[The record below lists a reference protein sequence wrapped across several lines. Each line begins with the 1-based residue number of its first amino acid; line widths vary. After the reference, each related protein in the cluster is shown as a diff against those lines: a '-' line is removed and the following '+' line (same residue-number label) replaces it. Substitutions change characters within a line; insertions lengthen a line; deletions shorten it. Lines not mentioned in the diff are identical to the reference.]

1 MVLPRCRV
9 ASGLAEGDNWMS
21 AEKRPH
27 LLYVAWGYPP
37 SRGAGVYRA
46 LATANAFVRHGWD
59 VTVLTASREVFE
71 YQTGTDTEL
80 EKNVDPRVNVVRVP
94 FSWIRGEPDLSKWS
108 RVRVASNL
116 LWTYLRAQKDRIS
129 FPEPV
134 YGGWKSALLSATDE
148 VHRNHP
154 VDLVI
159 GTANPNVD
167 FIPGWHLYKK
177 AGVPYVMDYRDTW
190 HLDVYQDKRLGSVR
204 SRSARAERRL
214 LAHAAEA
221 WFVNAPIRDWH
232 EREYAPRASN
242 YHVVANAFEEEF
254 ADQFRGMKP
263 ASVDPFDSGLVF
275 GYLGTI
281 YGPMP
286 LRESLNGWRLARE
299 KSELVRAS
307 RLIIRGRLGH
317 YSEPDPKVLSL
328 LDEYRDVGV
337 TYEGPVSKT
346 EVAAVYKTFD
356 ALLLILGRSK
366 YVTSGKVF
374 EYAATGL
381 PIASLHHPETAAT
394 TVLEGRQDWFA
405 LSEVSAE
412 SACEVFLQTADR
424 AASMTEDDYAK
435 NQKWAAHLS
444 REKQLLPRIQHLR
457 SLIGKDSGS

>member
-1 MVLPRCRV
+1 MF
-9 ASGLAEGDNWMS
+9 
-21 AEKRPH
+21 AEKPPH

-46 LATANAFVRHGWD
+46 LATANAFVRQGWD
-59 VTVLTASREVFE
+59 VTVLTAGREVFE

-80 EKNVDPRVNVVRVP
+80 EKSIDPRVNVVRVP

-108 RVRVASNL
+108 RGRVASNL
-116 LWTYLRAQKDRIS
+116 LWTYLRAQKDRIE

-134 YGGWKSALLSATDE
+134 YGGWRRALISATDK
-148 VHRNHP
+148 VHRDKP

-167 FIPGWHLYKK
+167 FVPGWHLYKK
-177 AGVPYVMDYRDTW
+177 ARVPYVMDYRDTW
-190 HLDVYQDKRLGSVR
+190 HLDVYQDKRIGSPN
-204 SRSARAERRL
+204 SRSSRMERRL

-232 EREYAPRASN
+232 ERVYPPKSGTYE
-242 YHVVANAFEEEF
+242 VVANAFEEEF
-254 ADQFRGMKP
+254 ADRFRGMRP
-263 ASVDPFDSGLVF
+263 ASTAGKTGGLVF

-286 LRESLNGWRLARE
+286 LRESLDGWRLAR
-299 KSELVRAS
+299 KQSELVGSS
-307 RLIIRGRLGH
+307 RLVIRGRLGH
-317 YSEPDPKVLSL
+317 YSEPDPKVLAI
-328 LDEYRDVGV
+328 LDEYRDDGV
-337 TYEGPVSKT
+337 SYEGPVSKT
-346 EVAAVYKTFD
+346 DVAAVYRTFD

-394 TVLEGRQDWFA
+394 DVLKGRRDWYP
-405 LSEVSAE
+405 LTEVTAE
-412 SACEVFLQTADR
+412 NACDVFLRTADR
-424 AASMTEDDYAK
+424 AATMTADDYAE
-435 NQKWAAHLS
+435 NQNWAGHLS
-444 REKQLLPRIQHLR
+444 REKQLLPRIEHLR
-457 SLIGKDSGS
+457 SLIGKGGAS

>member
-1 MVLPRCRV
+1 
-9 ASGLAEGDNWMS
+9 MS

-46 LATANAFVRHGWD
+46 LATANAFVQNGWD
-59 VTVLTASREVFE
+59 VTVITASREVFE

-80 EKNVDPRVNVVRVP
+80 EKSIDSRIDVVRVP
-94 FSWIRGEPDLSKWS
+94 FSWIRGEPDLSNWS
-108 RVRVASNL
+108 RMRVASNL
-116 LWTYLRAQKDRIS
+116 LWTYLRAQTDRIQ

-134 YGGWKSALLSATDE
+134 YGGWRPALIATTDRIHQE
-148 VHRNHP
+148 KP

-177 AGVPYVMDYRDTW
+177 ARIPYVMDYRDTW
-190 HLDVYQDKRLGSVR
+190 HLDVYEDKRIGSPR
-204 SRSARAERRL
+204 SRSARTERRL
-214 LAHAAEA
+214 LTHAAEA

-232 EREYAPRASN
+232 KREYSPGTDT

-254 ADQFRGMKP
+254 ADRFSGMRPSPRSDNKG
-263 ASVDPFDSGLVF
+263 GLVF

-286 LRESLNGWRLARE
+286 LRQSLEGWRLARA
-299 KSELVRAS
+299 KSDLLRDAKFV
-307 RLIIRGRLGH
+307 IHGRLGH
-317 YSEPDPKVLSL
+317 YSEPDPKVLAI
-328 LDEYRDVGV
+328 LDEYRNDGV
-337 TYEGPVSKT
+337 SYEGPVSKT
-346 EVAAVYKTFD
+346 DVASVYKTFD

-381 PIASLHHPETAAT
+381 PIASLHHPETAASA
-394 TVLEGRQDWFA
+394 VLEGRQDWFP
-405 LSEVSAE
+405 LSEVTPEA
-412 SACEVFLQTADR
+412 ACEVFLRTADC
-424 AASMTEDDYAK
+424 ASMMTAQDYAA
-435 NQKWAAHLS
+435 NQKWASHLS
-444 REKQLLPRIQHLR
+444 REKQLLPRIHHLR
-457 SLIGKDSGS
+457 SLIGKDGV

>member
-1 MVLPRCRV
+1 MF
-9 ASGLAEGDNWMS
+9 

-46 LATANAFVRHGWD
+46 LATANAFVRQGWD

-80 EKNVDPRVNVVRVP
+80 EKNIDPRVNVVRVP

-108 RVRVASNL
+108 RGRVESNL
-116 LWTYLRAQKDRIS
+116 LWTYLRAQKDRID

-134 YGGWKSALLSATDE
+134 YGGWRRALLAATE
-148 VHRNHP
+148 NVHRNKP

-167 FIPGWHLYKK
+167 FVPGWHLHKK
-177 AGVPYVMDYRDTW
+177 AQVPYVMDYRDTW
-190 HLDVYQDKRLGSVR
+190 HLDVYQDKRIGSPR
-204 SRSARAERRL
+204 SRSSRVERRL
-214 LAHAAEA
+214 LASAAEA
-221 WFVNAPIRDWH
+221 WFVNAAIRDWH
-232 EREYAPRASN
+232 AQEYPPKRGE

-254 ADQFRGMKP
+254 AEKFHGMQP
-263 ASVDPFDSGLVF
+263 ASIGRAGEGLVF

-286 LRESLNGWRLARE
+286 LRESLDGWRMARE
-299 KSELVRAS
+299 QSSLINSS
-307 RLIIRGRLGH
+307 RLVIRGRLGH
-317 YSEPDPKVLSL
+317 YSEPDPKVLAI
-328 LDEYRDVGV
+328 LDEYRVHGV
-337 TYEGPVSKT
+337 SYEGPVSKT
-346 EVAAVYKTFD
+346 DVAAVYKTFD

-394 TVLEGRQDWFA
+394 KVLEGRRDWFP
-405 LSEVSAE
+405 LSEVTVQN
-412 SACEVFLQTADR
+412 ACEVFLRTAER
-424 AASMTEDDYAK
+424 ATAMTADDYAE
-435 NQKWAAHLS
+435 NQQWAAHLS
-444 REKQLLPRIQHLR
+444 REKQLLPRIEHLR
-457 SLIGKDSGS
+457 LLVEKDNIT

>member
-1 MVLPRCRV
+1 
-9 ASGLAEGDNWMS
+9 MS
-21 AEKRPH
+21 TEKRPH

-80 EKNVDPRVNVVRVP
+80 EKNVDSRVNVVRVP

-108 RVRVASNL
+108 RWRVASNL
-116 LWTYLRAQKDRIS
+116 LWTYVRAQRDRLD

-134 YGGWKSALLSATDE
+134 YGGWRRALIAATDE
-148 VHRNHP
+148 VHRANP

-167 FIPGWHLYKK
+167 FVPGWHLHKK
-177 AGVPYVMDYRDTW
+177 ARIPYVMDYRDTW
-190 HLDVYQDKRLGSVR
+190 HLDVYQDKRIGSPH
-204 SRSARAERRL
+204 SRASRTERRML
-214 LAHAAEA
+214 THAAEA

-232 EREYAPRASN
+232 KQEYPPKAGD
-242 YHVVANAFEEEF
+242 YHVVTNAFEEEF
-254 ADQFRGMKP
+254 AESFRGMQP
-263 ASVDPFDSGLVF
+263 TSSDRTDEGLVF

-286 LRESLNGWRLARE
+286 LRESLDGWRRAR
-299 KSELVRAS
+299 KRSQLINRS
-307 RLIIRGRLGH
+307 RLVIRGRLGH
-317 YSEPDPKVLSL
+317 YSEPDPKVLAI
-328 LDEYRDVGV
+328 LDEYREDGV

-346 EVAAVYKTFD
+346 DVAAVYKTFD

-394 TVLEGRQDWFA
+394 GVLEGRRDWFP
-405 LSEVSAE
+405 LSDVTADN
-412 SACEVFLQTADR
+412 ACDVFLRTADR
-424 AASMTEDDYAK
+424 AAAMTADDYAQ
-435 NQKWAAHLS
+435 NQRWAAHLS
-444 REKQLLPRIQHLR
+444 REKQLLPRIQHWT
-457 SLIGKDSGS
+457 SLVGKDNLS